1 MSEERQSDV
10 DSILQALQEDVDPAD
25 FKLTLWQALE
35 SRKQRGAWAFFALL
49 EVDDALFR
57 GSDALLAREILLK
70 AEDLAREIAR
80 ARKVVA
86 EARELEVGKT

>member
-1 MSEERQSDV
+1 MSEERQSAV
-10 DSILQALQEDVDPAD
+10 DSILRALQEDVDPGD

-35 SRKQRGAWAFFALL
+35 SRKQRGAWSFYALL
-49 EVDDALFR
+49 EVDDALFK
-57 GSDALLAREILLK
+57 GSDALLAEEILLK

-86 EARELEVGKT
+86 EGEALTVSKK